1 MNKKEMINKIKEEIR
16 VTSEIVRINKKTH
29 KQNQRMF
36 SQGKRP
42 FELIQL
48 YPFKI
53 EKVAPFNQNYIKV
66 IDGKHYWNY
75 SYNET
80 PCNSG
85 ISSAKCHL
93 TCLHIVYNMLRNKK
107 QHCHNEER
115 NAYYV
120 KYFDKFI
127 QGCLS
132 QVEAEQNVVVS

>member
-16 VTSEIVRINKKTH
+16 VTSEILRLNKKTH
-29 KQNQRMF
+29 KQNQRMY

-42 FELIQL
+42 FELIQV
-48 YPFKI
+48 YPFVI
-53 EKVAPFNQNYIKV
+53 EKATPFDKNYIKV

-75 SYNET
+75 SYQES

-85 ISSAKCHL
+85 IDSAKCHL

-127 QGCLS
+127 QGYLS
-132 QVEAEQNVVVS
+132 QVEEEQNVVV